1 MIKIWAKIIQN
12 NKIVKQYVYEN
23 KNKFNDKH
31 FLNYLIEICKE
42 LDLQTPI
49 LLNNHIINFLEFHSV
64 KFFPSDF
71 LEECS
76 FDYFLI
82 EDISL

>member
-1 MIKIWAKIIQN
+1 MIKIWAKIIKN
-12 NKIVKQYVYEN
+12 NKIIKQYVYEN
-23 KNKFNDKH
+23 KSKFNEQN

-49 LLNNHIINFLEFHSV
+49 LLNNHITNFLEFHSV
-64 KFFPSDF
+64 KFFPYDF
-71 LEECS
+71 LEECN

-82 EDISL
+82 EDISS